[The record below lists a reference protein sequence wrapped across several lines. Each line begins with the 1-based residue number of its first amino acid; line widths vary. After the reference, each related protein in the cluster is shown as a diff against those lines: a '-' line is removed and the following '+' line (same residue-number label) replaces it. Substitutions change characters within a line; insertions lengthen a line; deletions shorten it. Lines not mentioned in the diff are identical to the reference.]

1 MYQEVHVRNSLTG
14 APMELMEVDAV
25 TVFMGKTVNYRRAY
39 YYSPETGNISTTPEQ
54 DEENHRRMEMAAA
67 GQPLD
72 ADAHSYTVPA
82 ESVPAKER
90 SSGNETPSDS
100 GKDTAEEA

>member
-1 MYQEVHVRNSLTG
+1 MYQEVHVKNSLTG

-39 YYSPETGNISTTPEQ
+39 YYSPDTGEIMTTPEQ
-54 DEENHRRMEMAAA
+54 DEANHRNMEDVAASL
-67 GQPLD
+67 PLD
-72 ADAHSYTVPA
+72 GDAHSYTVPA

-90 SSGNETPSDS
+90 SSSNEPPSDS
-100 GKDTAEEA
+100 EKDTAAEA